1 MRLALL
7 FANLS
12 FLDVAVILELAAE
25 SAERSELRVS
35 SPFSNISFSHEQ
47 YMVLEEIGRGG
58 MGIVYR
64 CRDRKLLKDV
74 AVKVIAWN
82 MSNEDVIRFHK
93 EAKALARLQH
103 PNILGVQHF
112 GHSDD
117 DSLFLV
123 MDLLTGRSISELLEA
138 DKNPPFEDA
147 LDIFMQICDGLSHA
161 HGKNILHRDIKP
173 SNVFVARYEA
183 GEFKVTITDFGLA
196 KLLTDDQFQTKTNI
210 AMGSPPYMSPEQCA
224 GKAVD
229 QRSDIYS
236 LGCLMME
243 VLSGQR
249 PFNSDSI
256 PALMMQHIKEE
267 PPTLSHLCPD
277 RNFPPEIDR
286 IIQKCLAKDPGA
298 RYQKV
303 RDLRTDLKSLRDSI
317 VNVTFD
323 SGDSGVYSPAK
334 SFLRTGAFII
344 SGYQNLVRPSQ
355 EKKFTLAIGMVVL
368 VIGVLGAL
376 ALYKSKP
383 AKFEL
388 KYTPSVYT
396 WAMTEPQAS
405 ANLTNPAPTT
415 SDEDVE
421 DDMFHMKFA
430 QNRTRN
436 EPGRVRDN
444 TIWIEVGTNATEGL
458 KMIADRSKTASKLLG
473 SDMIPNWLNLSG
485 SDVVDEDLKMLE
497 GIPIRGLKLAGTKIT
512 DKGLAE
518 LGKNQTLVE
527 LYLDRT
533 NITDAGIQ
541 HLANL
546 RNLEMLTLSGTA
558 ITDAALRPLS
568 ACGKLSFLKLDN
580 CKNFHGSTLGLLHD
594 NSDLFHLS
602 LRGAGI
608 RLPNLENLK
617 DVEVPNLDLS
627 NLNLTD
633 EDIEN
638 IVAIRIPRLETLI
651 LNRNPNI
658 TDKGVLAT
666 ARIKHLVN
674 LYLNGCEKVT
684 ANGIEQFH
692 IAHTFPPAVVYA
704 SHLRKQK
711 TADKTKVPTVFPT
724 DEVGASKIPAFPTS
738 TDPTKMFEP
747 QQNDASK
754 ASNSA
759 ESKL

>member
-1 MRLALL
+1 
-7 FANLS
+7 
-12 FLDVAVILELAAE
+12 
-25 SAERSELRVS
+25 
-35 SPFSNISFSHEQ
+35 
-47 YMVLEEIGRGG
+47 MVLEELGRGG

-64 CRDRKLLKDV
+64 CRDRKLMKDV

-82 MSNEDVIRFHK
+82 MSNDDVIRFHK

-224 GKAVD
+224 GKSVD
-229 QRSDIYS
+229 PRSDIYS

-243 VLSGQR
+243 VLSGRR
-249 PFNSDSI
+249 PFNSESI
-256 PALMMQHIKEE
+256 PALMMQHMKEE
-267 PPTLSHLCPD
+267 PPTLSQLCPD
-277 RNFPPEIDR
+277 RNYPPEMDR
-286 IIQKCLAKDPGA
+286 IISKCLAKDPA
-298 RYQKV
+298 TRYQRAK
-303 RDLRTDLKSLRDSI
+303 DLRSDLKALRDTI
-317 VNVTFD
+317 VNVTFEPGE
-323 SGDSGVYSPAK
+323 SGAYSPAK

-355 EKKFTLAIGMVVL
+355 EKKFTLLIGMVV
-368 VIGVLGAL
+368 VIIGVLGAL
-376 ALYKSKP
+376 ALYKAKP
-383 AKFEL
+383 ADFEL

-405 ANLTNPAPTT
+405 ANLTNPSQAN
-415 SDEDVE
+415 SDADVE

-430 QNRTRN
+430 PNKTTN

-444 TIWIEVGTNATEGL
+444 TIWIEVGTNASEGL
-458 KMIADRSKTASKLLG
+458 KVIADRSKTASKLLG
-473 SDMIPNWLNLSG
+473 TEMIPNWLNLVN
-485 SDVVDEDLKMLE
+485 SDVTDEDLKLLD
-497 GIPIRGLKLAGTKIT
+497 GIPILGLKLANTKIT

-518 LGKNQTLVE
+518 LAKNQALVE
-527 LYLDRT
+527 LYLDGT
-533 NITDAGIQ
+533 NITDAGVK

-546 RNLEMLTLSGTA
+546 PRLEMLTLSGTA
-558 ITDAALRPLS
+558 ITDASLKALS
-568 ACGKLSFLKLDN
+568 NCGKLSFLKLDN
-580 CKNFHGSTLGLLHD
+580 CKNFHGTTLELLHN

-602 LRGAGI
+602 LRGSGVKV
-608 RLPNLENLK
+608 RNLENLK

-633 EDIEN
+633 EDVEK

-651 LNRNPNI
+651 LNRNEQI
-658 TDKGVLAT
+658 TDSGVLAT
-666 ARIKHLVN
+666 AKIKHLVN
-674 LYLNGCEKVT
+674 LYLNGCDKVT
-684 ANGIEQFH
+684 AGGIEKFH
-692 IAHTFPPAVVYA
+692 IVHTFPPAVVYA
-704 SHLRKQK
+704 SHLKPK
-711 TADKTKVPTVFPT
+711 NTPDKNKAPEVFPT
-724 DEVGASKIPAFPTS
+724 DNVEASKLPPFPTS
-738 TDPTKMFEP
+738 TDPAKMFQQEP
-747 QQNDASK
+747 DKPNSQK
-754 ASNSA
+754 ASTNA
-759 ESKL
+759 NQKL